1 MRDARATTQ
10 SSARDGATG
19 PALSASAS
27 ASALSESA
35 SASAFAS
42 AADDAEFAPV
52 KPRHAGTK
60 AARERNH
67 CEAGVFALARG
78 WTLLL
83 CCQGPSRG
91 KARGDGERC

>member
-1 MRDARATTQ
+1 MRDARDAR
-10 SSARDGATG
+10 SSARDGTTG
-19 PALSASAS
+19 PVLSASES